1 MYLKLALRNAKRSM
15 ADYLLYIFS
24 MVVLSSI
31 IYSSNFLANLGG
43 IRAGF
48 QTVSFA
54 LCFTMNV
61 LIQSANTAITITT
74 TSGKDTV

>member
-43 IRAGF
+43 YGQVF
-48 QTVSFA
+48 KQY
-54 LCFTMNV
+54 LCR
-61 LIQSANTAITITT
+61 
-74 TSGKDTV
+74 